1 LSAVPS
7 FCEAAV
13 EMKKRKHG
21 TSHKV
26 VYRVCRQWVDNQL
39 VEWPCLTLVHN
50 QSLQQSLCQTSP
62 LNLWRNNQQPLTLLL
77 RLRLLQW
84 LNNLLRSLHQWL
96 QTQHGPTTKAC
107 LLKATLLQMHLAT
120 LNTII
125 QPSKADRS
133 PRTSY

>member
-7 FCEAAV
+7 SYEV
-13 EMKKRKHG
+13 EVKAKKRKRG
-21 TSHKV
+21 TSHKA
-26 VYRVCRQWVDNQL
+26 VYRVCHQWVDNL
-39 VEWPCLTLVHN
+39 LWEWPCLTLVHN

-77 RLRLLQW
+77 
-84 LNNLLRSLHQWL
+84 HQWL

-107 LLKATLLQMHLAT
+107 LLKATLLQMHLAI

-125 QPSKADRS
+125 QPSKAERS
-133 PRTSY
+133 PRTGY